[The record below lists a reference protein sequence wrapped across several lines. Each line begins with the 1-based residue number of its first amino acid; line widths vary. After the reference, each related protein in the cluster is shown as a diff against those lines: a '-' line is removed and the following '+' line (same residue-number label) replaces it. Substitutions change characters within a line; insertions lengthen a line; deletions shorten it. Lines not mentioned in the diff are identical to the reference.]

1 MNDNTLFKEIVLLL
15 RQGGCYTTKELSVR
29 FNTTQRSVQNYVKI
43 LKETSGL
50 QKEGRSYF
58 FPDEFRNVDIHERV
72 QMSTSLMIAL
82 YKQAIPELKESVL
95 SNFKTLPK
103 EHNAFLFDIN
113 FEEIENENLFNQIVN
128 AVIDS
133 KALSFKYMNK
143 ENVISMKNVYPLR
156 MTNMLGYWY
165 LLAYDLESEK
175 IKSFYLRYISDLSS
189 FEESFSPDVNIKEL
203 LESTSSIT
211 SPWFCEEEKSVLLKV
226 TGDAMHYLKRK
237 RDTMLTVV
245 EEEESYLMIRMK
257 YYNDTEA
264 LVFVKKW
271 LPFITIVDNAD
282 LSNALKKILSTSL
295 ENYN

>member
-15 RQGGCYTTKELSVR
+15 RQGGRYTTKELSER

-43 LKETSGL
+43 LRETSGL

-128 AVIDS
+128 AVIE
-133 KALSFKYMNK
+133 KRALSFTYINK
-143 ENVISMKNVYPLR
+143 KDVLSAKNIYPLR
-156 MTNMLGYWY
+156 VSNMLGYWY
-165 LLAYDLESEK
+165 LLGYDLESEK
-175 IKSFYLRYISDLSS
+175 IKSFYIKYISDLSS
-189 FEESFSPDVNIKEL
+189 FDESFLSESTMKVL

-211 SPWFCEEEKSVLLKV
+211 SPWFCEEEKTVLLKV
-226 TGDAMHYLKRK
+226 TGDAMLYLKRK
-237 RDTMLTVV
+237 RDSMLNVV
-245 EEEESYLMIRMK
+245 EESESYLMMNMT
-257 YYNDTEA
+257 YYNDTEV
-264 LVFVKKW
+264 LIFVKKW
-271 LPFITIVDNAD
+271 LPFITIEDKLN
-282 LSNALKKILSTSL
+282 LKNKMKEILTISL
-295 ENYN
+295 ENYK